1 MNGEAWKH
9 IEGQDIVSQVAKA
22 PDGIKRQAALVLLQN
37 GAKPRHIRKKLDM
50 TDRQLKVVE
59 RLYRHA
65 KDILPNEQRPR

>member
-22 PDGIKRQAALVLLQN
+22 PENIKRQAALVLLQN

-50 TDRQLKVVE
+50 TDRKLKVVE